1 MKSSTFDFEEER
13 LKKELKRRC
22 AKRVLI
28 QLPEGLKPHAPEL
41 AEAVE
46 NTGALPI
53 VSADPCYGAC
63 DLAVQEAQN
72 LKADVV
78 VHFGHSP
85 AAGKSEDVPTIYIEV
100 KSNLPLKPAVL
111 KALPLLKA
119 QRRIGLV
126 TTVQH
131 ADHLDEVRET
141 LLAAGKSVAVGDAGR
156 LNYAGQVTGCDYSNA
171 RFIAKAI
178 DAFLFVG
185 GGRFH
190 AIGVALATSKPT
202 VVADPYETR
211 AYRMDLD
218 VERMSKQRWAC
229 LQEAAK
235 AERFGILVGL
245 KSGQNRFEKAL
256 QIKRKLHRVGKKPT
270 LLAIREVTPESLMQY
285 PAIEAYVNTACPRI
299 SLDDASKFQKPVL
312 TVNEALVIAG
322 EITWEQLLRKGWF
335 TD

>member
-1 MKSSTFDFEEER
+1 MKSFTFDFEEER
-13 LKKELKRRC
+13 LKKELKRRG

-28 QLPEGLKPHAPEL
+28 QLPEGLKPHAPKL
-41 AEAVE
+41 AEVVE
-46 NTGALPI
+46 ETGALPI

-72 LKADVV
+72 LKADVI
-78 VHFGHSP
+78 VHFGHS
-85 AAGKSEDVPTIYIEV
+85 AIVGTSEDMPVIYIEA
-100 KSNLPLKPAVL
+100 KSTLPLKPVVL
-111 KALPLLKA
+111 KALSLLRARK
-119 QRRIGLV
+119 RIGLV

-131 ADHLDEVRET
+131 ADHLDEAREI

-156 LNYAGQVTGCDYSNA
+156 LNCAGQVTGCDCSNA
-171 RFIAKAI
+171 CAVAKAV

-202 VVADPYETR
+202 VVADPYEVR
-211 AYRMDLD
+211 AYRVDRD
-218 VERMSKQRWAC
+218 VERIKRQRWAS
-229 LQEAAK
+229 LQEAARV
-235 AERFGILVGL
+235 ERFGILVGL
-245 KSGQNRFEKAL
+245 KSGQNRIEKAL

-270 LLAIREVTPESLMQY
+270 LLAVREVTPESLMQY
-285 PAIEAYVNTACPRI
+285 PTIDAYVNTACPRI

-312 TVNEALVIAG
+312 TVNEALVVAG

-335 TD
+335 AD